1 MMSDLVYGVVKV
13 RHDRISD
20 YAKST
25 IEYAQ
30 NARKSIRLE
39 KSQSNSNRAHW
50 TDERIF
56 PVVPY
61 ARMNGSEE
69 FLDPTPAMAASA
81 IRINQD
87 HPELSVVGTTR
98 ELLDWLKSVK
108 PIRRNSQPGRFN
120 VKVLPQCQA
129 SLEKLKDR
137 HAKSDYL
144 DLVERL
150 NAGKDVESFLT
161 SSQSDTFLSSWSIH
175 HFRLGAK
182 KKGKRHTLFTY
193 RVISSEYSDDMYFL
207 DVVKHPEKGSYYK
220 YLTPLLKDVVENCP
234 EGGFIEIR
242 GITELQFDFSPK
254 DIEALTR
261 NRIMPIIRVS
271 DKYIMPLSSHMRTLM
286 LVNRRERPIELPN
299 SSV

>member
-1 MMSDLVYGVVKV
+1 M

-20 YAKST
+20 YAKSA

-30 NARKSIRLE
+30 NTRKSFRLE
-39 KSQSNSNRAHW
+39 KSPSNSNRTHW
-50 TDERIF
+50 SDERVFFIT
-56 PVVPY
+56 PH
-61 ARMNGSEE
+61 ARMNGREGFS
-69 FLDPTPAMAASA
+69 DPSVAAIAAASSFDQ
-81 IRINQD
+81 N
-87 HPELSVVGTTR
+87 HPELSVTGTTQ

-108 PIRRNSQPGRFN
+108 PTRRNSQPGRFN
-120 VKVLPQCQA
+120 VIVLPQCQA
-129 SLEKLKDR
+129 ALEKLKDQ

-161 SSQSDTFLSSWSIH
+161 SSKSDTFLSSWSIH
-175 HFRLGAK
+175 HFGLGAK

-220 YLTPLLKDVVENCP
+220 YLTTLLKEVVENCP
-234 EGGFIEIR
+234 EGGFIEIK

-286 LVNRRERPIELPN
+286 LVNRRERSIE
-299 SSV
+299 SSNVSV

>member
-1 MMSDLVYGVVKV
+1 M

-20 YAKST
+20 YAKSA

-30 NARKSIRLE
+30 NTRKSFRLE
-39 KSQSNSNRAHW
+39 KSPSNSNRTHW
-50 TDERIF
+50 SDERVFFIT
-56 PVVPY
+56 PH
-61 ARMNGSEE
+61 ARMNGREE
-69 FLDPTPAMAASA
+69 FSDPSVAAIAAASSFDQ
-81 IRINQD
+81 N
-87 HPELSVVGTTR
+87 HPELSVTGTTQ

-108 PIRRNSQPGRFN
+108 PTRRNSQPGRFN
-120 VKVLPQCQA
+120 VIVLPQCQA
-129 SLEKLKDR
+129 ALEKLKDQ

-161 SSQSDTFLSSWSIH
+161 SSKSDTFLSSWSIH
-175 HFRLGAK
+175 HFGLGAK

-220 YLTPLLKDVVENCP
+220 YLTTLLKEVVENCP
-234 EGGFIEIR
+234 EGGFIEIK

-286 LVNRRERPIELPN
+286 LVNRRERSIE
-299 SSV
+299 SSNVSV